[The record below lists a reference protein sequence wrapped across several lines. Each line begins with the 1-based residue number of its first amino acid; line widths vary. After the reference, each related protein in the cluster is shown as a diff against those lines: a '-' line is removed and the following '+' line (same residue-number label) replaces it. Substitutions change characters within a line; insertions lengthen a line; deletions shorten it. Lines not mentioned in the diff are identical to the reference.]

1 MTPKQWASYAEVAA
15 RARDWDGFARC
26 IERLLKPDLQTYSR
40 DQLLEHRND
49 LRNALIDC
57 NDRLAATD
65 GAGRA
70 SAPLAQ
76 ILQGLPPPPSPS
88 LDPSDPP

>member
-1 MTPKQWASYAEVAA
+1 MTPQQWANYAEVAA

-26 IERLLKPDLQTYSR
+26 IERLLHPDLHAYTR
-40 DQLLEHRND
+40 DQLLAHRNG

-65 GAGRA
+65 GAGHA

-76 ILQGLPPPPSPS
+76 ILQSLPPPPAS